1 MASFLFQRAQ
11 LSGKCPPSLLLAD
24 AVDEDG
30 FAEDLLKVLD
40 EQGTMHRR
48 DDDDCEVAAV
58 FRVFSSPGLLTRLF
72 CSRFIVYHH
81 HLPSGF
87 FLRPEAQVAAEFSK
101 ILAVSV
107 RRIEKARG

>member
-40 EQGTMHRR
+40 EQGTIHIRR
-48 DDDDCEVAAV
+48 DDDDASLLL
-58 FRVFSSPGLLTRLF
+58 FSGSFHLRV
-72 CSRFIVYHH
+72 C
-81 HLPSGF
+81 
-87 FLRPEAQVAAEFSK
+87 
-101 ILAVSV
+101 
-107 RRIEKARG
+107 